1 MRKSMKKVIKVLA
14 LLAVV
19 VLLGSTVTSCKTADC
34 PAYGEV
40 KKYQQEV
47 RR

>member
-1 MRKSMKKVIKVLA
+1 MRKSMKKVIKVLTLVA
-14 LLAVV
+14 AVV
-19 VLLGSTVTSCKTADC
+19 LFGAAVTSCKTVDC

>member
-1 MRKSMKKVIKVLA
+1 MRKSMKKVIKVLV
-14 LLAVV
+14 LLAAV
-19 VLLGSTVTSCKTADC
+19 VLFGSAITSCKTADC
-34 PAYGEV
+34 PAYQEV